1 MTSGSA
7 DVVGV
12 TAHRCRDREA
22 QTLPPTVE
30 SHDLTR
36 TAELIRSAQSGN
48 VDALNRLI
56 ARYYERVRRIVTLRL
71 GPKLRKRI
79 ETSDI
84 LQETFIAAMRTF
96 DQFEMRDEGAFIH
109 WLSRIAEHQ
118 IRDAADYH
126 TAKKRDAGREVSL
139 NFEDSQGETVG
150 IDPEASGLLPVD
162 ALSRAEQDSL
172 VDRCL
177 SEMPEQYRELI
188 ILRDYEGL
196 SWDDVAAKTGR
207 PSSDAARMKH
217 ATAMVNLAKRVR
229 SAGNE

>member
-1 MTSGSA
+1 MTG
-7 DVVGV
+7 
-12 TAHRCRDREA
+12 
-22 QTLPPTVE
+22 LPLLVPPIVE
-30 SHDLTR
+30 HDLTR
-36 TAELIRSAQSGN
+36 TAELIRSAQGG
-48 VDALNRLI
+48 DTEALNRLI

-71 GPKLRKRI
+71 GPRLRKRL

-126 TAKKRDAGREVSL
+126 TAKKRDTAREVSL
-139 NFEDSQGETVG
+139 NFEDSSGDSVG
-150 IDPEASGLLPVD
+150 IDPEASGLMPVD
-162 ALSRAEQDSL
+162 ALSRAEQDTL

-177 SEMPEQYRELI
+177 SELPEQYRELI

-196 SWDDVAAKTGR
+196 SWDDVARETGR
-207 PSSDAARMKH
+207 PSPDAARMQH

-229 SAGNE
+229 SASDA

>member
-1 MTSGSA
+1 M
-7 DVVGV
+7 D
-12 TAHRCRDREA
+12 
-22 QTLPPTVE
+22 
-30 SHDLTR
+30 HDLTR
-36 TAELIRSAQSGN
+36 TAELIRSAQGGDT
-48 VDALNRLI
+48 DALNRLI

-71 GPKLRKRI
+71 GPRLRKRL

-126 TAKKRDAGREVSL
+126 GAKKRDTGREVPL
-139 NFEDSQGETVG
+139 NFENSSGDLVG

-162 ALSRAEQDSL
+162 ALSRVEQDSL

-177 SEMPEQYRELI
+177 AEMPEEFRELI

-196 SWDDVAAKTGR
+196 SWEDVAEKTGR

-229 SAGNE
+229 GASQG

>member
-1 MTSGSA
+1 M
-7 DVVGV
+7 
-12 TAHRCRDREA
+12 
-22 QTLPPTVE
+22 QPTVD
-30 SHDLTR
+30 HDLTR
-36 TAELIRSAQSGN
+36 TAELIRSAQGG
-48 VDALNRLI
+48 DTEALNRLI

-71 GPKLRKRI
+71 GPRLRKRV

-118 IRDAADYH
+118 ILDAADYH
-126 TAKKRDAGREVSL
+126 GAQKRDTAREVSL
-139 NFEDSQGETVG
+139 TFENSSGDSVG
-150 IDPEASGLLPVD
+150 IDPEATGMLPVD
-162 ALSRAEQDSL
+162 ALSRAEQDEL

-177 SEMPEQYRELI
+177 TEMPDEYRELI

-196 SWDDVAAKTGR
+196 SWEDVAQETGR
-207 PSSDAARMKH
+207 PSPDAARMKH

-229 SAGNE
+229 AAKGA